1 MRKEVLLAEVAIKE
15 FNKLQKAM
23 KKRVKSALE
32 KLSEPK
38 LRFRLDIKRLKGV
51 GGRED
56 LFRLRVG
63 DYRIIFSEDEK
74 SVKVTQIIHRG
85 KGYDWL

>member
-1 MRKEVLLAEVAIKE
+1 MRKKVLLSKIASKD
-15 FNKLQKAM
+15 FSKLQKAR
-23 KKRVKSALE
+23 KKQVKSALE
-32 KLSEPK
+32 RLSELE
-38 LRFRLDIKRLKGV
+38 LRFRLDVKRLKGV

-63 DYRIIFSEDEK
+63 DYRIIFFEDEE
-74 SVKVTQIIHRG
+74 SVKVTQIIQRG

>member
-1 MRKEVLLAEVAIKE
+1 LNEKE
-15 FNKLQKAM
+15 
-23 KKRVKSALE
+23 SASIQNSFE
-32 KLSEPK
+32 RLSELE
-38 LRFRLDIKRLKGV
+38 LRFRLDVKRLKGV

-63 DYRIIFSEDEK
+63 DYRIIFFEDEE
-74 SVKVTQIIHRG
+74 SVKVTQIIQRG

>member
-1 MRKEVLLAEVAIKE
+1 MRKKVLLSKVATKE
-15 FNKLQKAM
+15 FNKLQKAR
-23 KKRVKSALE
+23 KKQVKSSLE
-32 KLSEPK
+32 KLSEPE
-38 LRFRLDIKRLKGV
+38 LRFRLDVKRLKGV

-63 DYRIIFSEDEK
+63 DYRIIFSEDED
-74 SVKVTQIIHRG
+74 SLMVTQIIHRG